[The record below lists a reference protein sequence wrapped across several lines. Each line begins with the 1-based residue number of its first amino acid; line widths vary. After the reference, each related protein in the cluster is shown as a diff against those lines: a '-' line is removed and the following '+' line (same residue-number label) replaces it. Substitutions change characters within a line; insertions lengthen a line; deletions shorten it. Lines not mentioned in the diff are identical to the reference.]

1 MHNNGIIHQC
11 NLCPQLWC
19 ESNYC
24 GNVPLTFQIDVRS
37 RRKHRVM
44 QFQSGKA
51 CIIHGLAC
59 KKAAAKHF
67 RYTHLRLV
75 LNAIILP
82 LNQQPIATH
91 KKSCRALLRKGKCE
105 SFGPKDSSD
114 NDYDDKNYGRD
125 YGELF

>member
-1 MHNNGIIHQC
+1 
-11 NLCPQLWC
+11 
-19 ESNYC
+19 
-24 GNVPLTFQIDVRS
+24 
-37 RRKHRVM
+37 M

-75 LNAIILP
+75 LNATILP

-91 KKSCRALLRKGKCE
+91 KKSCRALLRGENVNRC
-105 SFGPKDSSD
+105 PKDSSD

-125 YGELF
+125 YGELFLSANKTHVKLYTYL

>member
-19 ESNYC
+19 EGNYC
-24 GNVPLTFQIDVRS
+24 GNVPLTLQIDVRS

-51 CIIHGLAC
+51 CIIHGFAC

-67 RYTHLRLV
+67 KYTHLRLL

-82 LNQQPIATH
+82 LNQQPITTH
-91 KKSCRALLRKGKCE
+91 EKSCRALLRKGKGSLVQKTQVTTTMMIRTMDVTMENC
-105 SFGPKDSSD
+105 F
-114 NDYDDKNYGRD
+114 
-125 YGELF
+125 

>member
-1 MHNNGIIHQC
+1 
-11 NLCPQLWC
+11 
-19 ESNYC
+19 
-24 GNVPLTFQIDVRS
+24 
-37 RRKHRVM
+37 M

-91 KKSCRALLRKGKCE
+91 KKSRALLRKGKCE

-125 YGELF
+125 YGELFKSANKTHVKLYTYL